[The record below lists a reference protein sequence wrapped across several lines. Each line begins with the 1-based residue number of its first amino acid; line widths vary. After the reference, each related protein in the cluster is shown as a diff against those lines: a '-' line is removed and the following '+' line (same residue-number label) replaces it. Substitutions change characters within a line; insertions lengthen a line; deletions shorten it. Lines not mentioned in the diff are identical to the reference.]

1 MCLLNRCMYGTF
13 SGGYIAHGISAR
25 NISGVAFVF
34 TLGYLIQIIWR
45 NAHVKPQQ
53 APNTPGLPSA

>member
-1 MCLLNRCMYGTF
+1 MAAV
-13 SGGYIAHGISAR
+13 GGAIAAPLRHFPLWQLYQRRS
-25 NISGVAFVF
+25 FVF
-34 TLGYLIQIIWR
+34 MLGYLIQIIWR